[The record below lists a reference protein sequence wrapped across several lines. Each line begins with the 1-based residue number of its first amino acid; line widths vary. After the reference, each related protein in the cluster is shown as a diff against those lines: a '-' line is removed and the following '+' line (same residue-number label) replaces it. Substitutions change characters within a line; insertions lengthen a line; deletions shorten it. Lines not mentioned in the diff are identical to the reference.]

1 MPSSIAVECL
11 TKPDLGLM
19 LLKQIIEIIRY
30 PVVESAK
37 FHNKEGKK
45 KKFYV
50 ALLMVWKSS
59 VVFE

>member
-19 LLKQIIEIIRY
+19 LLKQIIEIIWY

-45 KKFYV
+45 KKVLCGSFDG
-50 ALLMVWKSS
+50 LEIKCGI
-59 VVFE
+59 

>member
-1 MPSSIAVECL
+1 MECL

-19 LLKQIIEIIRY
+19 LLKQIIEIIWY

-45 KKFYV
+45 KKVLCGSFDG
-50 ALLMVWKSS
+50 LEIKCGI
-59 VVFE
+59 